1 MNNLKQLTS
10 EQHRNAER
18 QSFVKEM
25 FSGKIS
31 NLRYATFLFN
41 QHPQYNLLETLAMVH
56 GLFDGMPELRR
67 APRIHEDYQH
77 LMKGT
82 EELPVL
88 LPVVKEY
95 MDYLMSISEDADKLM
110 AHVYVRHMGDLF
122 GGQILAKKVPG
133 NGMMYL
139 FDRDKDELKT
149 LIRERINDSMAD
161 EAKVCFEF
169 ATKLFQQ
176 MQEAKK

>member
-1 MNNLKQLTS
+1 MNNLKELTS

-18 QSFVKEM
+18 QAFVKEM
-25 FSGKIS
+25 FSGTIS
-31 NLRYATFLFN
+31 NERYAKFLFN

-56 GLFDGMPELRR
+56 GLFDDMPELRR
-67 APRIHEDYQH
+67 APKIHEDYQD

-82 EELPVL
+82 EEQPVL

-95 MDYLMSISEDADKLM
+95 MDYLMSISEDPDRLM

-122 GGQILAKKVPG
+122 GGQMISKKVPG
-133 NGMMYL
+133 LGKMYQ

-149 LIRERINDSMAD
+149 LIRERVNDSMAD